1 MGSDGRNDRTAALAR
16 RASRVL
22 SIEAEAITG
31 IRERLDEN
39 FSRAIDLLLD
49 APGKVILTGV
59 GKSGLIGRKIAATFA
74 STGTPA
80 FFLHPAEGIHGDIGM
95 VRKGDIV
102 IALSNSGETEE
113 IVRLLPV
120 FKRLGLSLIA
130 LTGSPNS
137 TLARHADVTLDA
149 GVREEACPLGLAPTA
164 STTAALALGDA
175 LAVVLFEEKGFSLED
190 FALLHPG
197 GALGHRLQKVE
208 DVMHRGEEIPLVL
221 QETPLKDALF
231 TISSKRLGVTG
242 VVNGDGDLLGV
253 ITDGDV
259 RRAMARGVDLFLT
272 KAGEIM
278 TRNPKRVSSSDLA
291 AAALRKMEEFAI
303 TSLFVFD
310 ENDPEALVGIVHIH
324 DLLKAGAG

>member
-1 MGSDGRNDRTAALAR
+1 MVRDRRGRFASLAR

-22 SIEAEAITG
+22 SIESEG
-31 IRERLDEN
+31 IAGLREKIDET
-39 FSRAIDLLLD
+39 FGRAVDILLQ
-49 APGKVILTGV
+49 APGKVVLTGV

-80 FFLHPAEGIHGDIGM
+80 FFLHPAEGMHGDIGM
-95 VRKGDIV
+95 VRKGDVV
-102 IALSNSGETEE
+102 IALSNSGETDE
-113 IVRLLPV
+113 IVRLLPI

-130 LTGSPNS
+130 LTGNPDS
-137 TLARHADVTLDA
+137 TLGRYADVALDA

-175 LAVVLFEEKGFSLED
+175 LAVVLFEEKGFSEQD
-190 FALLHPG
+190 FAMLHPG
-197 GALGHRLQKVE
+197 GDLGHRLQKVE

-242 VVNGDGDLLGV
+242 VVDGGGVLVGV

-259 RRAMARGVDLFLT
+259 RRAMARGVDLFTT

-278 TRNPKRVSSSDLA
+278 TPGPKRLVSSELA
-291 AAALRKMEEFAI
+291 ASALRKMEEFSI

-310 ENDPEALVGIVHIH
+310 ENDPERLVGIVHIH
-324 DLLKAGAG
+324 DLLKAGIG

>member
-1 MGSDGRNDRTAALAR
+1 MGHDKRDRHAELVR

-22 SIEAEAITG
+22 SIEAEAIQG
-31 IRERLDEN
+31 LRERLDEN
-39 FSRAIDLLLD
+39 FSRAIEILLH
-49 APGKVILTGV
+49 APGKVIVTGV

-80 FFLHPAEGIHGDIGM
+80 FFLHPAEGMHGDIGM
-95 VRKGDIV
+95 VRKGDVV

-113 IVRLLPV
+113 IVRILPL

-130 LTGSPNS
+130 LTGNPNS
-137 TLARHADVTLDA
+137 TVSRHADVTLDA
-149 GVREEACPLGLAPTA
+149 AVREEACPLGLAPTA
-164 STTAALALGDA
+164 STAAALALGDA
-175 LAVVLFEEKGFSLED
+175 LAIVLFEEKGFSVED

-197 GALGHRLQKVE
+197 GVLGHRLQKVE

-231 TISSKRLGVTG
+231 MISSKRLGVTG
-242 VVNGDGDLLGV
+242 IVNGSGILVGV

-259 RRAMARGVDLFLT
+259 RRAMARGVDLFMT

-278 TRNPKRVSSSDLA
+278 TPDPKRIASSDLA
-291 AAALRKMEEFAI
+291 ASALRKMEQFSI

-310 ENDPEALVGIVHIH
+310 DHSPEKLVGIVHIH
-324 DLLKAGAG
+324 DLLKAGIG

>member
-1 MGSDGRNDRTAALAR
+1 MGPEKRDRSAEIIR

-22 SIEAEAITG
+22 SIEAEGITG
-31 IRERLDEN
+31 LRDRIDES
-39 FSRAIDLLLD
+39 FSRAVDILLQT
-49 APGKVILTGV
+49 PGKVVLTGV

-74 STGTPA
+74 STGTLA
-80 FFLHPAEGIHGDIGM
+80 FFLHPAEGMHGDIGM
-95 VRKGDIV
+95 VRKGDVV

-113 IVRLLPV
+113 IVRILPV

-130 LTGSPNS
+130 LTGNPDS
-137 TLARHADVTLDA
+137 TLARHADVSLDA
-149 GVREEACPLGLAPTA
+149 GVGEEACPLGLAPTA

-190 FALLHPG
+190 FATLHPG

-208 DVMHRGEEIPLVL
+208 DIMHRGDEVPLVVR
-221 QETPLKDALF
+221 ETPLKDALF
-231 TISSKRLGVTG
+231 VISSKRLGVTG
-242 VVNGDGDLLGV
+242 VLSDNETLVGV

-259 RRAMARGVDLFLT
+259 RRAMARGVDLFTT

-278 TRNPKRVSSSDLA
+278 TRNPKRLKSSELVAS
-291 AAALRKMEEFAI
+291 ALRKMEEFSI

-310 ENDPEALVGIVHIH
+310 EQDTEKLVGIVHVH
-324 DLLKAGAG
+324 DLLKAGIG

>member
-1 MGSDGRNDRTAALAR
+1 MGHDKRDRHAKLVQ

-22 SIEAEAITG
+22 SIEAEAIQG
-31 IRERLDEN
+31 LRERLDEN
-39 FSRAIDLLLD
+39 FSRAIEILLRS
-49 APGKVILTGV
+49 PGKVIVTGV

-80 FFLHPAEGIHGDIGM
+80 FFLHPAEGMHGDIGM
-95 VRKGDIV
+95 VRKGDVV

-113 IVRLLPV
+113 IVRILPL

-130 LTGSPNS
+130 LTGNPNS
-137 TLARHADVTLDA
+137 TVSRHADVTLDA
-149 GVREEACPLGLAPTA
+149 AVREEACPLGLAPTA
-164 STTAALALGDA
+164 STAASLALGDA
-175 LAVVLFEEKGFSLED
+175 LAVVLFEEKGFSVED

-208 DVMHRGEEIPLVL
+208 DVMHRGEEIPLVS

-242 VVNGDGDLLGV
+242 VVNGSGILVGV

-259 RRAMARGVDLFLT
+259 RRAMARGVDLFTT

-278 TRNPKRVSSSDLA
+278 TSDPKRLASSDLA
-291 AAALRKMEEFAI
+291 ASALRKMEQFSI

-310 ENDPEALVGIVHIH
+310 DHSPETLVGIVHIH
-324 DLLKAGAG
+324 DLLKAGVG

>member
-1 MGSDGRNDRTAALAR
+1 MGHDKRDRHAELVQ

-22 SIEAEAITG
+22 SIEAEAIQG
-31 IRERLDEN
+31 LRERLDEN
-39 FSRAIDLLLD
+39 FSRAIEILLH
-49 APGKVILTGV
+49 APGKVIVTGV

-80 FFLHPAEGIHGDIGM
+80 FFLHPVEGMHGDIGM
-95 VRKGDIV
+95 VRKGDVV

-113 IVRLLPV
+113 IVRILPL

-130 LTGSPNS
+130 LTGNPDS
-137 TLARHADVTLDA
+137 TVSRHADVTLDA
-149 GVREEACPLGLAPTA
+149 AVREEACPLGLAPTA
-164 STTAALALGDA
+164 STAAALALGDA
-175 LAVVLFEEKGFSLED
+175 LAIVLFEEKGFSVED

-197 GALGHRLQKVE
+197 GVLGHRLQKVG
-208 DVMHRGEEIPLVL
+208 DVMHRGEEIPLVP

-231 TISSKRLGVTG
+231 MISSKRLGVTG
-242 VVNGDGDLLGV
+242 VVNGSGILVGV

-259 RRAMARGVDLFLT
+259 RRAMARGVDLFTT

-278 TRNPKRVSSSDLA
+278 TPDPKRLASSDLA
-291 AAALRKMEEFAI
+291 ASALRKMEQFSI

-310 ENDPEALVGIVHIH
+310 DHSPEKLVGIVHIH
-324 DLLKAGAG
+324 DLLKAGIG

>member
-1 MGSDGRNDRTAALAR
+1 MVRDQRGRVTAIVQ

-22 SIEAEAITG
+22 SIEAEG
-31 IRERLDEN
+31 IAGLREKIDER
-39 FSRAIDLLLD
+39 FCRAVDILLQ
-49 APGKVILTGV
+49 APGKVVLTGV

-80 FFLHPAEGIHGDIGM
+80 FFLHPAEGMHGDIGM
-95 VRKGDIV
+95 VRKGDVV
-102 IALSNSGETEE
+102 IALSNSGETDE
-113 IVRLLPV
+113 IVRLLPI

-130 LTGSPNS
+130 LTGNPDS
-137 TLARHADVTLDA
+137 TLGRYADAVLDV

-175 LAVVLFEEKGFSLED
+175 LAVVLFEEKGFSEKD
-190 FALLHPG
+190 FAMLHPG
-197 GALGHRLQKVE
+197 GELGHRLQKVE

-242 VVNGDGDLLGV
+242 VMNGSGVLVGV

-259 RRAMARGVDLFLT
+259 RRAMARGIDLFTT

-278 TRNPKRVSSSDLA
+278 TPGPKRLVSSELA
-291 AAALRKMEEFAI
+291 ASALRKMEEFSI
-303 TSLFVFD
+303 TTLESFSACCSPNSPPRVM
-310 ENDPEALVGIVHIH
+310 AS
-324 DLLKAGAG
+324 